1 MIPCLLHVGVSLIL
15 VSGSMTG
22 NTPHQWIKTI
32 DMDIKKP
39 LHPPNGM
46 QGLCSSGLLA
56 EFSDTCCFTTQAAQV
71 VKFRTTYAAAA
82 SNFKFLD
89 FRRVYRECTLDSYTV
104 GNFTH
109 CECFGNASAT
119 AFDYNTFEDLDTLT
133 ASFDDTYVDTYCVAW
148 FELRQI
154 CFQLIFCQLID

>member
-1 MIPCLLHVGVSLIL
+1 
-15 VSGSMTG
+15 
-22 NTPHQWIKTI
+22 
-32 DMDIKKP
+32 
-39 LHPPNGM
+39 M
-46 QGLCSSGLLA
+46 QGLFSSGLLA
-56 EFSDTCCFTTQAAQV
+56 EFSDTRCFTTQAAQI

-89 FRRVYRECTLDSYTV
+89 FRRVYRECTLNSYTV

-109 CECFGNASAT
+109 CECFRNASAT

-133 ASFDDTYVDTYCVAW
+133 ASFNDTHMDADGVSR